1 MTSLAGGKLDQYE
14 HAMKLL
20 PRLNRARIA
29 FAHDV
34 AMAFA
39 SFPLA
44 LWLRTG
50 DQFGYYTQSYL
61 LEGTLAFGLIAATV
75 FRISKMYRG
84 IWAYASIHDLVAIT
98 RAVSITILVFLPL
111 LFLLT
116 RLDLFPR
123 SVPVIQWGV
132 LIVMLGG
139 PRFLYRLFKDRR
151 LDRIALSSSVAPVP
165 VILVGAGDGAELFLR
180 DLKRSRN
187 AAYRVLAIF
196 DQKGTRVG
204 REIHGVSVAGDL
216 GDLKDRLA
224 ARSFDPKPQRLVIT
238 SDKIDGVMVGDL
250 MDIASA
256 NGLTVARLPSLSALQ
271 AEGKSAEIK
280 VRPIAVEDLLGRP
293 QVPLDRPAV
302 DAMIRAKRVLV
313 TGAGGTIGAE
323 LTRQI
328 AALEPAHLTL
338 VDSSEFHLYEIDQE
352 LSSTR
357 AGVSR
362 KPILGDVRD
371 AGRMESVFA
380 EERPEVVFHAAALK
394 HVPMV
399 EANPLEGLLT
409 NALGSRVVANACAK
423 AGVRCMVQISTDKA
437 VNPTNVMGATKRV
450 AEAYIQAMDAKAGD
464 AQAGDAQS
472 GDTRF
477 VAVRFGNVLG
487 STGSVVPLF
496 EKQLRRGGPLT
507 VTHPDMTR
515 YFMTVREA
523 VELVLQAA
531 TTALNDAAKTR
542 GKIFVLDMGEPVRI
556 LDLATR
562 MIRMAGL
569 EPEKDIAIE
578 FTGLR
583 PGEKLYEELL
593 HDSEEV
599 LDGTVTGMTP
609 AAPRVSSLT
618 DLDRALLRL
627 NALCAEGDLPAA
639 LQLLCDLV
647 PEYEAD
653 KPIADLLP
661 GAVAVRHAAQ

>member
-1 MTSLAGGKLDQYE
+1 MN
-14 HAMKLL
+14 LL

-29 FAHDV
+29 FSHDV
-34 AMAFA
+34 AMAMA

-50 DQFGYYTQSYL
+50 DQFGFYTQDYL
-61 LEGTLAFGLIAATV
+61 LEGTLAFGLIAAVV
-75 FRISKMYRG
+75 FRISRMYRG
-84 IWAYASIHDLVAIT
+84 IWAYASIDDLVAIT
-98 RAVSITILVFLPL
+98 RSVTITILIFLPF

-116 RLDLFPR
+116 RLDFFPR
-123 SVPVIQWGV
+123 SVPVIQWV
-132 LIVMLGG
+132 CLIGMLGG

-151 LDRIALSSSVAPVP
+151 LDRMALSSVGTSVP
-165 VILVGAGDGAELFLR
+165 VVLVGAGDGAELFLR
-180 DLKRSRN
+180 DLKRTRN

-196 DQKGTRVG
+196 DHKGTRVG
-204 REIHGVSVAGDL
+204 RDIHGVSVAGDL
-216 GDLKDRLA
+216 PELKRRLDGKA
-224 ARSFDPKPQRLVIT
+224 FSPKPQRMVIT
-238 SDKIDGVMVGDL
+238 SDKIEGAKIGEL
-250 MDIASA
+250 MDLAAAHGMTLS
-256 NGLTVARLPSLSALQ
+256 RLPNLSELK
-271 AEGKSAEIK
+271 AEGGTREIK

-302 DAMIRAKRVLV
+302 ERMIRGKRVLV
-313 TGAGGTIGAE
+313 TGAGGTIGSE

-328 AALEPAHLTL
+328 AALEPAFLTIL
-338 VDSSEFHLYEIDQE
+338 DSSEYHLYEIDQE
-352 LSSTR
+352 LRSDHPAVAR
-357 AGVSR
+357 HPVLA
-362 KPILGDVRD
+362 DVRD
-371 AGRMESVFA
+371 ARRIDAAVA
-380 EERPEVVFHAAALK
+380 EAQPDIVFHAAALK

-399 EANPLEGLLT
+399 EDNPLEGILT
-409 NALGSRVVANACAK
+409 NAIGSRIVANACAK

-450 AEAYIQAMDAKAGD
+450 AESYIQAMDNAPR
-464 AQAGDAQS
+464 Q
-472 GDTRF
+472 TRY

-531 TTALNDAAKTR
+531 TTALRDADQTR

-583 PGEKLYEELL
+583 PGEKLFEELL
-593 HDSEEV
+593 HDREEV
-599 LDGTVTGMTP
+599 IDGAGQGMTL
-609 AAPRVSSLT
+609 ASPRFSDQAVLESA
-618 DLDRALLRL
+618 LDRLAEC
-627 NALCAEGDLPAA
+627 CAGAETAAA
-639 LQLLCDLV
+639 LRLLCDLV
-647 PEYEAD
+647 PEY
-653 KPIADLLP
+653 KPAP
-661 GAVAVRHAAQ
+661 PVAAMVSDPERIRHAAQ